1 MKIVLKEPFLLKLSS
16 ALAFLWDKSKKTRAA
31 RRGESAE
38 KGCFGT
44 KLRFDGERGT
54 VFGRRTAQRRSSH
67 SPETFVARPRDGRRT
82 AQRRTAHGPRS
93 LTGIRDGAAQH
104 GRQLGRSTVAHFA
117 RKVRGAKMKVR
128 RQLNSLHYSP

>member
-1 MKIVLKEPFLLKLSS
+1 MKIVLKEPFPFKLSS
-16 ALAFLWDKSKKTRAA
+16 ALAFSADESKKSRAA

-38 KGCFGT
+38 KRCFGT

-54 VFGRRTAQRRSSH
+54 VFGRRTAQRRSLH
-67 SPETFVARPRDGRRT
+67 DPEAIVARPRDGRRT
-82 AQRRTAHGPRS
+82 AQRRTGHVPRS

-104 GRQLGRSTVAHFA
+104 GRPLARSTIAHFA

>member
-16 ALAFLWDKSKKTRAA
+16 ALAFLWDKSKKSRAA

-54 VFGRRTAQRRSSH
+54 VFVRRTAQRRSSH
-67 SPETFVARPRDGRRT
+67 GPETVVARPRGERRT
-82 AQRRTAHGPRS
+82 AQRRTLHDPETDVARPAFAD
-93 LTGIRDGAAQH
+93 RD
-104 GRQLGRSTVAHFA
+104 
-117 RKVRGAKMKVR
+117 
-128 RQLNSLHYSP
+128 